1 MAKTELLYGL
11 HSIEAV
17 LKNHPERVL
26 ELFIQ
31 QEREDQRIEQLCQL
45 AHNFGLVAQRLHAKR
60 LDHLLAQEYS
70 GPLNHQ
76 GVVARCRLQPVLSD
90 DELAS
95 YLSTLTHPPFLLLLD
110 SVSDPQ
116 NLGACLRVADGAG
129 VDAVITTKDKAV
141 GLTPV
146 VRRVA
151 SGAAESMPFF
161 QVTNLVRTLRGLQE
175 TGVFVVGA
183 ALEAQACSIYKVN
196 LQGPLAIVM
205 GAEGKGLRRLVKE
218 AADQL
223 IYLPMLGSVQSLN
236 VATASGICLYEA
248 LRQRQL

>member
-11 HSIEAV
+11 HSVDAV

-26 ELFIQ
+26 EVFVQ
-31 QEREDQRIEQLCQL
+31 QERDDKRIDLLCQAASHAGLPVQRVL
-45 AHNFGLVAQRLHAKR
+45 AKKMDQLPV
-60 LDHLLAQEYS
+60 QEYAAA
-70 GPLNHQ
+70 LNHQ
-76 GVVARCRLQPVLSD
+76 GIIARCRPQPVLSD
-90 DELAS
+90 DELMVFLAS
-95 YLSTLTHPPFLLLLD
+95 LQRPPFLLMLD

-146 VRRVA
+146 VKRVA
-151 SGAAESMPFF
+151 SGAAESLPFF
-161 QVTNLVRTLRGLQE
+161 QVVNLTRTIRALQE
-175 TGVFVVGA
+175 SGVFVVGT
-183 ALEAQACSIYKVN
+183 ALEENALSLYETN
-196 LQGPLAIVM
+196 LRGALAIVM

-218 AADQL
+218 TVDQL
-223 IYLPMLGSVQSLN
+223 VYLPMRGAVQSLN

-248 LRQRQL
+248 LRQRQV